1 MSNVKLNKSAS
12 RVMDIL
18 VLLSREDQPLT
29 VSEISRELNV
39 PKSSTFEILTTM
51 VEKGF
56 LQVDDHLKTYKLGL
70 KLFEVGAAYL
80 YNTDL
85 HKEAR
90 PYLETLMTK
99 TGETAFLAI
108 ESDGE
113 VVYLDKVEAPS
124 SIRTTATLGNRNPMY
139 RTGLGKAILAGY
151 SDDKVRELMG
161 NTEFIQRTSN
171 SITSYNSLI
180 ENLNQIRQR
189 GYSIDDRENEEDVFC
204 IAAPV
209 YDESNRPVAAISVA
223 GLATRMKDDEKD
235 KYSEFLVETA
245 LGISKRLGYRNDR
258 LFIKN

>member
-1 MSNVKLNKSAS
+1 
-12 RVMDIL
+12 MDIL
-18 VLLSREDQPLT
+18 VLLSRENQPLT

-151 SDDKVRELMG
+151 SDEKVKELMG
-161 NTEFIQRTSN
+161 NKEFIQRTSN

-189 GYSIDDRENEEDVFC
+189 GYSIDDRENEEDIFC
-204 IAAPV
+204 VAVPV
-209 YDESNRPVAAISVA
+209 YDASNRPVAAISVA
-223 GLATRMKDDEKD
+223 GLVTRMKEEELD
-235 KYSEFLVETA
+235 KYSKYLVDAA
-245 LGISKRLGYRNDR
+245 LGISKRLGYRKDR
-258 LFIKN
+258 LFSNS

>member
-56 LQVDDHLKTYKLGL
+56 LQVDDHLKIYKLGL

-151 SDDKVRELMG
+151 SNDKVRELMG

-235 KYSEFLVETA
+235 KYSEFLVEAA

-258 LFIKN
+258 LFINN

>member
-29 VSEISRELNV
+29 VSEISRELKV

-80 YNTDL
+80 HNTDL

-171 SITSYNSLI
+171 SITSFDSLI

-235 KYSEFLVETA
+235 KYSEFLVEAA

-258 LFIKN
+258 LFINT

>member
-56 LQVDDHLKTYKLGL
+56 LQVDNHLKIYKLGL

-85 HKEAR
+85 HKAAR

-223 GLATRMKDDEKD
+223 GLATRMKDAEKD
-235 KYSEFLVETA
+235 KYSEFLVEAA
-245 LGISKRLGYRNDR
+245 LGISKRLGYRNNR
-258 LFIKN
+258 LFINT

>member
-1 MSNVKLNKSAS
+1 MSDIKLNKSAS

-29 VSEISRELNV
+29 VSEISRKLNV
-39 PKSSTFEILTTM
+39 PKSSTFEILVTM

-56 LQVDDHLKTYKLGL
+56 LQFDDQLKTYKLGL

-90 PYLETLMTK
+90 PYLETLMTQ

-151 SDDKVRELMG
+151 SDDKVRELMD
-161 NTEFIQRTSN
+161 NKEFIQRTSN
-171 SITSYNSLI
+171 SITSFSSLI

-204 IAAPV
+204 VAAPV
-209 YDESNRPVAAISVA
+209 YDESNSPVAAISVA
-223 GLATRMKDDEKD
+223 GLATRMKEDEKD
-235 KYSEFLVETA
+235 KYSEYLVEAA

-258 LFIKN
+258 LFINS